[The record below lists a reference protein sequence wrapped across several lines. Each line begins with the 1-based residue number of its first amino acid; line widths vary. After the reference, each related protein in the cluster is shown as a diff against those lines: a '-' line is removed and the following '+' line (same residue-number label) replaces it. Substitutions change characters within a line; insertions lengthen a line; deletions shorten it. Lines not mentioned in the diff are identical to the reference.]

1 MRTHLAISLAAL
13 LLVPACC
20 PPRKALPSPEAP
32 PAPPAP
38 PPAPVVE
45 APKCPEAPAAPPPK
59 DDRVVVLEGTPQ
71 VPEALKQRM
80 AQYQSVRRASFAD
93 LDAEGRR
100 VLVTTEFG
108 SSAQAHLVSQPG
120 GDRRQLTFGKEPVA
134 GLQFV
139 PDGSAVTFTQDAGGN
154 ENHQIFRLDLG
165 SGKRTL
171 LTDGTSRNEAF
182 VFSKDGARMAFKSNA
197 RNGKDMD
204 LWIGDG
210 KGPAGNRLLAQVSGD
225 FSPIAFSNDGGKLL
239 ALEYKSIE
247 HSRLHVVDIASGQLT
262 AVTPEGRASYRA
274 AVWDR
279 EDRGLFVASDREG
292 DFLELY
298 HLDLA
303 TKKFAPLSRDI
314 HWNVGTLTISDDGKT
329 LAFVANEGGLDR
341 LYLLDTKS
349 KKRTL
354 VSAIPEGVLGNVKFA
369 KRAPR
374 LGLGFESATRTADAY
389 VYDLKKKSL
398 SRWTESEIGGL
409 SEKHFVPASLV
420 KVKSWDGLEVP
431 AFYFKPK
438 QASGAALIL
447 IHGGPEAQATPA
459 FSAFVQYLA
468 ADLGI
473 AVLEPNV
480 RGSDGYGK
488 KYLGLDNG
496 KLREGSVKDIGAFLD
511 WIATQKDLDPKRVG
525 VYGGSYGGYMV
536 LASLVHFS
544 DRIAAG
550 ADNVGIS
557 NFVSFLENT
566 KGYRRDLRRVEYG
579 DERDPDMRTFLQGIS
594 PLTHV
599 DKIKSALFVLQ
610 GANDPRVPVT
620 EAEQIVKA
628 VKASGKDVWYMLARN
643 EGHGFRK
650 RENRD
655 LSQQLLVM
663 FFEKH
668 LLGR

>member
-1 MRTHLAISLAAL
+1 MRIPLALALCSTLAL
-13 LLVPACC
+13 ACC
-20 PPRKALPSPEAP
+20 PPRKALPAPEAP

-45 APKCPEAPAAPPPK
+45 APRCPEAPAAASR
-59 DDRVVVLEGTPQ
+59 DDRVVVLEGTPP

-80 AQYQSVRRASFAD
+80 AQYQSIRRATFAD

-120 GDRRQLTFGKEPVA
+120 GDRHQLTFGKEPVA

-139 PDGSAVTFTQDAGGN
+139 PDGSAVTFTSDAGGN
-154 ENHQIFRLDLG
+154 ENHQIFRLDLQ
-165 SGKRTL
+165 SGQRTL
-171 LTDGTSRNEAF
+171 ITDGTSRNEAL
-182 VFSKDGARMAFKSNA
+182 VHSRDGARMAFKSNA

-204 LWIGDG
+204 LWVGDG
-210 KGPAGNRLLAQVSGD
+210 RSPAGNRLLAQVSGD
-225 FSPIAFSNDGGKLL
+225 FSPVAFSNDGGKLL
-239 ALEYKSIE
+239 VLEYKSIE

-262 AVTPEGRASYRA
+262 AVTPESEHASYRG

-279 EDRGLFVASDREG
+279 DDRGLFVASDREG

-298 HLDLA
+298 HLDLG
-303 TKKFAPLSRDI
+303 TKKLAPLSRDI
-314 HWNVGTLTISDDGKT
+314 HWNVGTLAMSDDGKT
-329 LAFVANEGGLDR
+329 LAFVVNEGGLDR
-341 LYLLDTKS
+341 LYLLDTRT
-349 KKRTL
+349 KKRAL
-354 VSAIPEGVLGNVKFA
+354 VSAIPEGVIGVVRFA
-369 KRAPR
+369 RKAAR

-398 SRWTESEIGGL
+398 QRWTESETGGL
-409 SEKHFVPASLV
+409 DERHFVPASLI

-431 AFYFKPK
+431 ALYFKPR
-438 QASGAALIL
+438 QPTGASLIL
-447 IHGGPEAQATPA
+447 IHGGPEAQATPT

-468 ADLGI
+468 AELGI
-473 AVLEPNV
+473 AVIEPNV

-488 KYLGLDNG
+488 RYLGLDNG

-511 WIATQKDLDPKRVG
+511 WIATQKELDPKRVG
-525 VYGGSYGGYMV
+525 VYGGSYGGYMA
-536 LASLVHFS
+536 LASLVHFGS
-544 DRIAAG
+544 RIAAG

-557 NFVSFLENT
+557 SFVSFLENT
-566 KGYRRDLRRVEYG
+566 KDYRRDLRRVEYG
-579 DERDPDMRTFLQGIS
+579 DERDPDMRAFLQGIS
-594 PLTHV
+594 PLTRV
-599 DKIKSALFVLQ
+599 DQIKSALFVLQ

-628 VKASGKDVWYMLARN
+628 VKAAGKDVWYMLARN

-663 FFEKH
+663 FFERH

>member
-1 MRTHLAISLAAL
+1 MRTPLAVAL
-13 LLVPACC
+13 LLSSACC
-20 PPRKALPSPEAP
+20 PPRKALPAPEAP
-32 PAPPAP
+32 PAPPP
-38 PPAPVVE
+38 PQPVVE
-45 APKCPEAPAAPPPK
+45 APRCPEAPPAPTPK
-59 DDRVVVLEGTPQ
+59 DDRVVVLEGTPP

-80 AQYQSVRRASFAD
+80 AQYQAVRRASFAD
-93 LDAEGRR
+93 LDADGRR
-100 VLVTTEFG
+100 LLVTTEFG

-120 GDRRQLTFGKEPVA
+120 GDRRQLTFGREPVA
-134 GLQFV
+134 SVRFV
-139 PDGSAVTFTQDAGGN
+139 PDTAAVAFTADAGGN
-154 ENHQIFRLDLG
+154 ENFQIFRLDLAT
-165 SGKRTL
+165 GKRTL
-171 LTDGTSRNEAF
+171 LSDGTSRNETF
-182 VFSKDGARMAFKSNA
+182 VHSRDGARMAFKSNA

-210 KGPAGNRLLAQVSGD
+210 RGPAGNRLLAQVSGD
-225 FSPIAFSNDGGKLL
+225 FSPVAFSNDGGKLL
-239 ALEYKSIE
+239 VLEYRSIE
-247 HSRLHVVDIASGQLT
+247 HSRLHVVDVASGQLT
-262 AVTPEGRASYRA
+262 AVTPEGEKASYRG
-274 AVWDR
+274 AVWDSD
-279 EDRGLFVASDREG
+279 DRGLFVASDREG

-303 TKKFAPLSRDI
+303 SKRFTPLSRDL
-314 HWNVGTLTISDDGKT
+314 HWNIGKLSISDDGKT
-329 LAFVANEGGLDR
+329 LAFVANESGLDR

-349 KKRTL
+349 RKRTA
-354 VSAIPEGVLGNVKFA
+354 VTAIPEGVIGGVKFA
-369 KRAPR
+369 RKAPR

-398 SRWTESEIGGL
+398 QRWTESELGGL
-409 SEKHFVPASLV
+409 DEKHFVPASLV

-431 AFYFKPK
+431 ALYFRPK
-438 QASGAALIL
+438 QPSGASIIL
-447 IHGGPEAQATPA
+447 IHGGPEAQATPT

-488 KYLGLDNG
+488 RYLGLDNG

-511 WIATQKDLDPKRVG
+511 WIGTQKDLDPKRVG

-536 LASLVHFS
+536 LASLVHFG

-566 KGYRRDLRRVEYG
+566 RDYRRDLRRAEYG
-579 DERDPDMRTFLQGIS
+579 DERDPGMRAFLQDIS

-599 DKIKSALFVLQ
+599 DRIRSALFVLQ

-655 LSQQLLVM
+655 LSQQLLVL